1 MAQAPRA
8 GMTGIDAPYEA
19 PPRNAPG
26 SYRSR
31 TSLRRGAGRPAPTA
45 VEPAR
50 PARMRPKCTPL
61 LLRSVRTVWE
71 RTFDVGKPVDG
82 NTPLANVSRTK

>member
-1 MAQAPRA
+1 MRR
-8 GMTGIDAPYEA
+8 

-45 VEPAR
+45 VESAR

-61 LLRSVRTVWE
+61 DGENLRHGLNGDLAFDEAARGENVRRTAHVARLLWPSPARSR
-71 RTFDVGKPVDG
+71 
-82 NTPLANVSRTK
+82 S